1 MQVHMCVYVCVGVGV
16 CGCVHAAGLHPPTL
30 QGCVCEPSAC
40 MCSVCVCV
48 CVCAQWSCS
57 PCLQRCA
64 CVSKCVHCVC
74 RRVHICICVCVLTCV
89 CMDVCVCVQSRLQ
102 SLCGEMYVLV

>member
-1 MQVHMCVYVCVGVGV
+1 MCVCVWVCVGV
-16 CGCVHAAGLHPPTL
+16 CTR
-30 QGCVCEPSAC
+30 QGCTPLPCRDVCVSPVHVCA
-40 MCSVCVCV
+40 VCVCV

-74 RRVHICICVCVLTCV
+74 RRVHVCICVCVLTCV